1 MSNNF
6 TVCKKKEQPLNE
18 RLLNIC
24 LNLHSFIQKKI
35 IKKYVFPDD
44 IKTQLP
50 KEKKDLGSK
59 EENPETKWVY
69 IKNKEVTEEEKI
81 IDVFKDDI
89 FLGYLQI
96 LTNWLIIIHEYL
108 EENLENIKKL
118 EQKKKEENLKTLN
131 ELNILLNN
139 YFNKNEEG
147 NKNDKR
153 GVQNIVKDQKIIN
166 IINKIKDFD
175 LDIMS
180 DLGNNNKDIINN
192 IIKLNNNS
200 PNDNQGI
207 NKNNLNNDI
216 NNSTEKEKQT
226 KNNNEKNENFIYNLF
241 KKKEINSMQKTF
253 IINNLNKD
261 DTKLDDEEKDE
272 VREEGEIKDKKLLN
286 KKYKKEKEEEA
297 NEKED
302 INIINKT
309 ILSSGKKKDQKNFK
323 IQIDKKRTTDIQNQ
337 KEIPLN
343 EEIKSLSPLKLIT
356 TKNKEIIEFDH
367 EDQEVEKNNKNNKI
381 YIGNNNNKKKNS
393 QGVNDSKMDLLL
405 EKNNNK
411 KQQLSTEEQFDLEL
425 KREYCELNPINNKTK
440 IIRSLL
446 SLITTVDIQN
456 YNPRISGPYLVGSYS
471 IISELPSINYSAPID
486 IMYTYKDML
495 LNNNVIDFTVNN
507 IIETGL
513 NLNIF
518 EKSEPY
524 DDENKLTIIK
534 VKCTCKQNISIILS
548 FNIIFVD
555 IKSGFNEKIV
565 NNILFDGDK
574 IKLDKKEDQ
583 KKFLTIILYL
593 RTWRR
598 KNNLFFLIPEILDEI
613 AKKYLEPNRS
623 MGTTILNVFY
633 DLYNSIIDFNTKKNE
648 GIIPKNKTLYE
659 NIIKICFQ
667 NEYNKD
673 KINKAILIMNKMMNE
688 RNFKELFNIEED
700 END

>member
-1 MSNNF
+1 MSKNVII
-6 TVCKKKEQPLNE
+6 TKKKEQPLNE

-24 LNLHSFIQKKI
+24 YNFESFIQNRI

-44 IKTQLP
+44 AKSQLP
-50 KEKKDLGSK
+50 KENKNFGSK
-59 EENPETKWVY
+59 EESQEPKWVY
-69 IKNKEVTEEEKI
+69 IKNKEITEEDKI
-81 IDVFKDDI
+81 VDVFKDDK

-96 LTNWLIIIHEYL
+96 LTNWLIIVHEYL

-118 EQKKKEENLKTLN
+118 EKKKKEEKLKALN

-139 YFNKNEEG
+139 CLDNNEEI

-153 GVQNIVKDQKIIN
+153 GIQNIVKDEKIVN
-166 IINKIKDFD
+166 IINKIKGFD
-175 LDIMS
+175 LDMLP
-180 DLGNNNKDIINN
+180 DLSNNNRDIINN
-192 IIKLNNNS
+192 IIQLNNNAT
-200 PNDNQGI
+200 NKYET

-216 NNSTEKEKQT
+216 NNAIGKEKQE
-226 KNNNEKNENFIYNLF
+226 KINNEKNENFIYNLF

-253 IINNLNKD
+253 IIDNLNKD
-261 DTKLDDEEKDE
+261 DTKSDDEEKDE
-272 VREEGEIKDKKLLN
+272 LKEEEIKDKKLLN
-286 KKYKKEKEEEA
+286 KKYKKEDET
-297 NEKED
+297 NEKEKED
-302 INIINKT
+302 YNIKNNKN
-309 ILSSGKKKDQKNFK
+309 ISSGKKKEQKNNK
-323 IQIDKKRTTDIQNQ
+323 IQLDKKRVMDIQNQ

-343 EEIKSLSPLKLIT
+343 EEIKSLPPLKLIQP
-356 TKNKEIIEFDH
+356 KNKEIIEFNY
-367 EDQEVEKNNKNNKI
+367 ENKEVQKSNKI
-381 YIGNNNNKKKNS
+381 NIGNNNKKKNN
-393 QGVNDSKMDLLL
+393 QGVVDNKINLLT
-405 EKNNNK
+405 ENNNNK
-411 KQQLSTEEQFDLEL
+411 KEQLSIEEQFDLEL

-440 IIRSLL
+440 VIKSLL
-446 SLITTVDIQN
+446 SLITTIDIQN

-518 EKSEPY
+518 EKSESA

-534 VKCTCKQNISIILS
+534 IKCTCKQNISAIFS

-565 NNILFDGDK
+565 NDVLFDGEK
-574 IKLDKKEDQ
+574 IKFDKKEDQ
-583 KKFLTIILYL
+583 RKFVTIILYL

-648 GIIPKNKTLYE
+648 GILPKNKSLYE
-659 NIIKICFQ
+659 NIIKLCYQ
-667 NEYNKD
+667 NEYKKE
-673 KINKAILIMNKMMNE
+673 KINKAILSMNKMMNDK
-688 RNFKELFNIEED
+688 NFKELFNIEED
-700 END
+700 ESD

>member
-1 MSNNF
+1 
-6 TVCKKKEQPLNE
+6 
-18 RLLNIC
+18 
-24 LNLHSFIQKKI
+24 
-35 IKKYVFPDD
+35 
-44 IKTQLP
+44 
-50 KEKKDLGSK
+50 
-59 EENPETKWVY
+59 
-69 IKNKEVTEEEKI
+69 
-81 IDVFKDDI
+81 
-89 FLGYLQI
+89 
-96 LTNWLIIIHEYL
+96 
-108 EENLENIKKL
+108 
-118 EQKKKEENLKTLN
+118 
-131 ELNILLNN
+131 
-139 YFNKNEEG
+139 
-147 NKNDKR
+147 
-153 GVQNIVKDQKIIN
+153 
-166 IINKIKDFD
+166 
-175 LDIMS
+175 MS

-343 EEIKSLSPLKLIT
+343 EEIKSLPPLKLIT

-673 KINKAILIMNKMMNE
+673 KINKAILTMNKMMNE

>member
-18 RLLNIC
+18 RLLNLC
-24 LNLHSFIQKKI
+24 CNLHIFIQKKV

-44 IKTQLP
+44 VKTQLP

-59 EENPETKWVY
+59 GENPESKWVY

-96 LTNWLIIIHEYL
+96 LTNWLIIVHEYL
-108 EENLENIKKL
+108 EENIENIKKL
-118 EQKKKEENLKTLN
+118 EKKKREENLKALN

-139 YFNKNEEG
+139 CFDKNEEG

-153 GVQNIVKDQKIIN
+153 GIQNILKDQKIIN
-166 IINKIKDFD
+166 IINKIKGFD
-175 LDIMS
+175 LDMLS
-180 DLGNNNKDIINN
+180 DLNNNNREVINN
-192 IIKLNNNS
+192 IIKLNNND
-200 PNDNQGI
+200 PNDNLGI

-216 NNSTEKEKQT
+216 NNSTENEKQT

-253 IINNLNKD
+253 IIDNLNKD
-261 DTKLDDEEKDE
+261 DTKSDDEEKDDFK
-272 VREEGEIKDKKLLN
+272 EEEEIKDKKLLN
-286 KKYKKEKEEEA
+286 KKYNK
-297 NEKED
+297 EKED
-302 INIINKT
+302 INIINQK
-309 ILSSGKKKDQKNFK
+309 IVSSGKKKEENNIKF
-323 IQIDKKRTTDIQNQ
+323 QIVKKRTMDIQNQ

-343 EEIKSLSPLKLIT
+343 EEIKSLPPLKLIPV
-356 TKNKEIIEFDH
+356 KNKEIIEFDY
-367 EDQEVEKNNKNNKI
+367 EKQEIEKNNKNIKI
-381 YIGNNNNKKKNS
+381 NICNNNKKKNT
-393 QGVNDSKMDLLL
+393 QGVDNNKKYLFLD
-405 EKNNNK
+405 NNNK
-411 KQQLSTEEQFDLEL
+411 KEQLSTEEQFDLEL

-440 IIRSLL
+440 IIKSIL
-446 SLITTVDIQN
+446 SLITTINIQN
-456 YNPRISGPYLVGSYS
+456 YNPRITGPYLVGSYS

-495 LNNNVIDFTVNN
+495 LNNTVIDFTVNN
-507 IIETGL
+507 IIEKGL

-518 EKSEPY
+518 EKKESL
-524 DDENKLTIIK
+524 DDENKLTKIK
-534 VKCTCKQNISIILS
+534 VKCTSKQNISVFLS

-565 NNILFDGDK
+565 NNILFEGEK
-574 IKLDKKEDQ
+574 IKFDKKEDQ
-583 KKFLTIILYL
+583 KKFVTIILYL

-633 DLYNSIIDFNTKKNE
+633 DLYNSIIDFSTKKNE
-648 GIIPKNKTLYE
+648 GILPKNKSLYE
-659 NIIKICFQ
+659 NLIKICFQ
-667 NEYNKD
+667 NEYYKEN
-673 KINKAILIMNKMMNE
+673 INKAILNMNKMINDK
-688 RNFKELFNIEED
+688 NFKELFNIEED

>member
-24 LNLHSFIQKKI
+24 YNLHSFIQKKI

-44 IKTQLP
+44 VKTQLP
-50 KEKKDLGSK
+50 KEKKDIGSK
-59 EENPETKWVY
+59 EENLEAKWVY

-96 LTNWLIIIHEYL
+96 LTNWLIIVHEYL
-108 EENLENIKKL
+108 EENIENMKKL
-118 EQKKKEENLKTLN
+118 EKKKREENLKALN

-139 YFNKNEEG
+139 CFDKNEEG

-153 GVQNIVKDQKIIN
+153 GIQNILKDQKIIN
-166 IINKIKDFD
+166 IINKIKGFD
-175 LDIMS
+175 LDMLS
-180 DLGNNNKDIINN
+180 DLNNNNREVINN
-192 IIKLNNNS
+192 IIKLNNND
-200 PNDNQGI
+200 PNDNLGI

-216 NNSTEKEKQT
+216 NNSAEKEKQA

-253 IINNLNKD
+253 IIDNLNKD
-261 DTKLDDEEKDE
+261 DTKSDDEEKDDFN
-272 VREEGEIKDKKLLN
+272 EEEEIKDKKLLN
-286 KKYKKEKEEEA
+286 KKYKKEKE
-297 NEKED
+297 D
-302 INIINKT
+302 INIINQK
-309 ILSSGKKKDQKNFK
+309 IVNSGKKKEEKTIKF
-323 IQIDKKRTTDIQNQ
+323 QIDKKRTMDIQNQ

-343 EEIKSLSPLKLIT
+343 EEIKSLPPLKLIPV
-356 TKNKEIIEFDH
+356 KNKEIIDFDY
-367 EDQEVEKNNKNNKI
+367 EKQEKEKNNKNNKI
-381 YIGNNNNKKKNS
+381 NIGNNNKKKNC
-393 QGVNDSKMDLLL
+393 QGVDNNKKDLFV
-405 EKNNNK
+405 ENNNNK
-411 KQQLSTEEQFDLEL
+411 KEQLSTEEQFDLEL
-425 KREYCELNPINNKTK
+425 KREYCELNPINNKSK
-440 IIRSLL
+440 IIKNIL
-446 SLITTVDIQN
+446 SLITTIDIQN
-456 YNPRISGPYLVGSYS
+456 YNPRVSGPYLVGSYS

-518 EKSEPY
+518 EKSEPL
-524 DDENKLTIIK
+524 DDENKLTKIK
-534 VKCTCKQNISIILS
+534 VKCTSKQNISVILS

-574 IKLDKKEDQ
+574 IKFEKKEDQ
-583 KKFLTIILYL
+583 KKFVTIILYL

-598 KNNLFFLIPEILDEI
+598 KNNLYFLIPEILDEI

-648 GIIPKNKTLYE
+648 GILPKNKSLYE
-659 NIIKICFQ
+659 NLIKICFQ
-667 NEYNKD
+667 NEYHKE
-673 KINKAILIMNKMMNE
+673 KINKAILNMNKMINDK
-688 RNFKELFNIEED
+688 NFKELFNIEED